1 MLLYAFTLKTSA
13 TAIIAKNAASYHK
26 ISVFFGRYFGSS
38 KANRI
43 HDANIIS
50 IIILKAKFFPVMNG
64 KSKSGKKKPAKDS
77 PPATI
82 TGIKRIK
89 NKTDIPILIS
99 IIILKAKFFPVMNGK
114 SKSGKKKAV
123 KDSPPATI
131 TGIKGI
137 KNKPDIVNI
146 LKNFA
151 IKIFFYCSRNELED
165 LEFGR

>member
-13 TAIIAKNAASYHK
+13 TAIIAKNAASDHK

-64 KSKSGKKKPAKDS
+64 KSKSGKKKAVKDS

-89 NKTDIPILIS
+89 NKPY
-99 IIILKAKFFPVMNGK
+99 
-114 SKSGKKKAV
+114 
-123 KDSPPATI
+123 
-131 TGIKGI
+131 
-137 KNKPDIVNI
+137 IVNI